1 MAGRVTKGDLLRQRI
16 VEASLK
22 LFADQG
28 FRATTVQ
35 QIADEVGISKQRLL
49 YHFSSKEELHRAVL
63 ETVADQW
70 KELLPVLLGAAV
82 RGGEMAS
89 RLAPLLDF
97 LRNQPHAARYVMR
110 DIISPERE
118 AVNTMGQLV
127 WPWVEQL
134 AEENRLAH
142 VRFQEICSVSPGLAP
157 AWGTEG
163 VVLLNPNP
171 IHVAATFHTR
181 ELLDEEDDVPAS
193 VMFFPVGNEVRTAV
207 LEEEG
212 RRIAAALKNAGPL
225 RFDDLAAVE
234 PSLDRETLVEVSRD
248 LAEVGLAA
256 FA

>member
-1 MAGRVTKGDLLRQRI
+1 MKSPMHTMDEYRTQITRFTHALARAQHGDILKGMNLAGGTARVKLFTDGNLDKRFLKLKDLLEYAADGFEDLDDRIARFVQTMPLQPYDSNCSDSERFLDWLSAEYTLTDGERDCVTCQR
-16 VEASLK
+16 
-22 LFADQG
+22 
-28 FRATTVQ
+28 
-35 QIADEVGISKQRLL
+35 
-49 YHFSSKEELHRAVL
+49 
-63 ETVADQW
+63 
-70 KELLPVLLGAAV
+70 
-82 RGGEMAS
+82 S
-89 RLAPLLDF
+89 RNA
-97 LRNQPHAARYVMR
+97 
-110 DIISPERE
+110 
-118 AVNTMGQLV
+118 
-127 WPWVEQL
+127 VEQL

-163 VVLLNPNP
+163 VVRLHPNP